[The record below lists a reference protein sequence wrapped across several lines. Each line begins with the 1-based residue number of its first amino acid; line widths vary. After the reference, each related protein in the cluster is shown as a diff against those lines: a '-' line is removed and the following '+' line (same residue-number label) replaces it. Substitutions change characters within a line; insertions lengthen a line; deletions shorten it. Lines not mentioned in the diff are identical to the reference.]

1 MNFNQILKMDRKGLI
16 KFCKKTLLKSN
27 MITQEELDKMTKDE
41 QEQFII
47 SKALEMYQQ
56 LDKSKSKEH
65 EQK

>member
-27 MITQEELDKMTKDE
+27 LISQQELDKLTKEE

-47 SKALEMYQQ
+47 NKALQMYQQ
-56 LDKSKSKEH
+56 MGDKDNTKINN
-65 EQK
+65 